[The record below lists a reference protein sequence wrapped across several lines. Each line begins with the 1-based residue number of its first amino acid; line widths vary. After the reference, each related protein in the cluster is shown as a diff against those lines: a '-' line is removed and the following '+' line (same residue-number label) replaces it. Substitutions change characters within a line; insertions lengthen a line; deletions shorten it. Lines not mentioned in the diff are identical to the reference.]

1 MSESKAPGQNGQQI
15 NLGPAIFQVTPAG
28 NVLIEMAPHEL
39 AIIAAGQDRQQA
51 AYAAIAIEIVRTREQ
66 VDHERA
72 VAARAQQ
79 VAQAQAVELQR
90 LRGELAK
97 AAPDVNKMVDRF
109 LGWKLP
115 SDFSPDCGISFV
127 PPVTPFS
134 WPSGTNLLN
143 AEQARQMIEHMLA
156 EPKA

>member
-15 NLGPAIFQVTPAG
+15 SPGPAIFQVTPAG
-28 NVLIEMAPHEL
+28 NVLIEMTPQEL

-51 AYAAIAIEIVRTREQ
+51 AYAAIAIEIVRAREQ

-72 VAARAQQ
+72 VSARAQQ

-97 AAPDVNKMVDRF
+97 AAPDVGKMVDRF

-115 SDFSPDCGISFV
+115 DDFRPDAGIFFDPTV
-127 PPVTPFS
+127 RPD
-134 WPSGTNLLN
+134 WPTGTNLMDAN
-143 AEQARQMIEHMLA
+143 QARQMIEHMLA